1 MPRTDRHRQGKKKKT
16 RKTTFL
22 KGHLP
27 WNKDQQPISSVPCT
41 ESTSVN
47 IPVCRPEKAIYDA
60 SILKYE
66 GPPNT
71 LPGKLRPKHERKE
84 DEPLDNSSEN
94 IIVNFCKLKE
104 FIKSS
109 ISHNCRRQDSFNV
122 AIAKRKG
129 LCVCLQASCTNCG
142 FDTGVHKLYTECTSN
157 KRGPAAG
164 CLNEGLS
171 MATVKSKMG
180 GTDVQML
187 MACLDIRAPS
197 LTIINNKINKQ
208 CEKMIELNEKSMVEN
223 QKFAGQVA
231 TFIGEGNNIDVE
243 TDTCFNNRNQTGYE
257 AGTQSFCPVI
267 EKTTGLNLPIAMATA
282 SKLCSKINMCT
293 HENNKCSL
301 IYNPDESIS
310 SSESKLTTKNLQ
322 KIHDLKIVSIKSLTS
337 DASSQISKVVR
348 EVGKKNEIVIK
359 YFQCFVHR
367 LRTIQKKVKS
377 IQFLKLPA
385 GYDQDIFRQKL
396 ATCIRSRVR
405 LELVRIKKKYPAEGA
420 FVTRALMAMKNIVT
434 CFSGSHTYCAE
445 RSLACNAHLESFS
458 TQYLPYGSY
467 LSLVTEDR
475 RKLESVMNKSLTT
488 EILNK
493 IANLYTTNQC
503 ESLHH
508 RVFTYAPKS
517 VLFSRNFNGLCHS
530 ACHSSTFGTGK
541 SSVLLAKSLGLNFS
555 KCAPFFRYMTRKDIL
570 ALYHSQRKKTPKYKI
585 QRYLAKCRKS
595 NQKIRQG
602 SLYSNACNEL
612 LCNKCQQTL
621 NVNKTEK
628 KTKQKQSSFFC
639 VLLT

>member
-231 TFIGEGNNIDVE
+231 IFIGEGNNIDVE

-301 IYNPDESIS
+301 TYNPDESIS

-595 NQKIRQG
+595 NRKIRQG

-612 LCNKCQQTL
+612 VQIHNYAI
-621 NVNKTEK
+621 NVNKH
-628 KTKQKQSSFFC
+628 
-639 VLLT
+639 

>member
-282 SKLCSKINMCT
+282 SKLCSKINMCN

-301 IYNPDESIS
+301 TYNPDESIS

-493 IANLYTTNQC
+493 IANLHTTNQC

-595 NQKIRQG
+595 NRKIRQG

-612 LCNKCQQTL
+612 VQIHNYAI
-621 NVNKTEK
+621 NVNKH
-628 KTKQKQSSFFC
+628 
-639 VLLT
+639 

>member
-282 SKLCSKINMCT
+282 SKLCSKINICT

-301 IYNPDESIS
+301 TYNPDESIS

-434 CFSGSHTYCAE
+434 CFSGSHTHCAE

-475 RKLESVMNKSLTT
+475 CKLESVMNKSLTT

-595 NQKIRQG
+595 NRKIRQG

-612 LCNKCQQTL
+612 VQIHNYAI
-621 NVNKTEK
+621 NVNKH
-628 KTKQKQSSFFC
+628 
-639 VLLT
+639 

>member
-142 FDTGVHKLYTECTSN
+142 FDTGVHKLYTECTSH

-301 IYNPDESIS
+301 TYNPDESIS

-434 CFSGSHTYCAE
+434 CFSGSHTHCAE

-595 NQKIRQG
+595 NRKIRQG

-612 LCNKCQQTL
+612 VQIHNYAI
-621 NVNKTEK
+621 NVNKH
-628 KTKQKQSSFFC
+628 
-639 VLLT
+639 

>member
-301 IYNPDESIS
+301 TYNPDESIS

-434 CFSGSHTYCAE
+434 CFSGSHTHCAE

-595 NQKIRQG
+595 NRKIRQG
-602 SLYSNACNEL
+602 SMYSNACNEL
-612 LCNKCQQTL
+612 VQIHNYAI
-621 NVNKTEK
+621 NVNKH
-628 KTKQKQSSFFC
+628 
-639 VLLT
+639 

>member
-157 KRGPAAG
+157 KRGPPAG

-301 IYNPDESIS
+301 TYNPDESIS

-595 NQKIRQG
+595 NRKIRQG

-612 LCNKCQQTL
+612 VQIHNYAI
-621 NVNKTEK
+621 NVNKH
-628 KTKQKQSSFFC
+628 
-639 VLLT
+639 

>member
-16 RKTTFL
+16 RKTTFI

-301 IYNPDESIS
+301 TYNPDESIS

-434 CFSGSHTYCAE
+434 CFSGSHTHCAE

-595 NQKIRQG
+595 NRKIRQG
-602 SLYSNACNEL
+602 SMYSNACNEL
-612 LCNKCQQTL
+612 VQIHNYAI
-621 NVNKTEK
+621 NVNKH
-628 KTKQKQSSFFC
+628 
-639 VLLT
+639 

>member
-282 SKLCSKINMCT
+282 SKLCSKINMCA

-301 IYNPDESIS
+301 TYNPDESIS

-434 CFSGSHTYCAE
+434 CFSGSHTHCAE

-595 NQKIRQG
+595 NRKIRQG
-602 SLYSNACNEL
+602 SMYSNACNEL
-612 LCNKCQQTL
+612 VQIHNYAI
-621 NVNKTEK
+621 NVNKH
-628 KTKQKQSSFFC
+628 
-639 VLLT
+639 

>member
-1 MPRTDRHRQGKKKKT
+1 MPRTDRRRQGKKKKT

-301 IYNPDESIS
+301 TYNPDESIS

-458 TQYLPYGSY
+458 TQYLPYGRY

-517 VLFSRNFNGLCHS
+517 VLFTRNFNGLCHS

-595 NQKIRQG
+595 NRKIRQG

-612 LCNKCQQTL
+612 VQIHNYAI
-621 NVNKTEK
+621 NVNKH
-628 KTKQKQSSFFC
+628 
-639 VLLT
+639 

>member
-301 IYNPDESIS
+301 TYNPDESIS

-595 NQKIRQG
+595 NRKIRQG

-612 LCNKCQQTL
+612 VQIHNYAI
-621 NVNKTEK
+621 NVNKH
-628 KTKQKQSSFFC
+628 
-639 VLLT
+639 

>member
-282 SKLCSKINMCT
+282 SKLCSKINMCS

-301 IYNPDESIS
+301 TYNPDESIS
-310 SSESKLTTKNLQ
+310 SSESKLTTTNLQ

-434 CFSGSHTYCAE
+434 CFSGSHTHCAE

-595 NQKIRQG
+595 NRKIRQG
-602 SLYSNACNEL
+602 SMYSNACNEL
-612 LCNKCQQTL
+612 VQIHNYAI
-621 NVNKTEK
+621 NVNKH
-628 KTKQKQSSFFC
+628 
-639 VLLT
+639 

>member
-301 IYNPDESIS
+301 TYNPDESIS

-458 TQYLPYGSY
+458 TQYLPYGRY

-517 VLFSRNFNGLCHS
+517 VLFTRNFNGLCHS

-595 NQKIRQG
+595 NRKIRQG

-612 LCNKCQQTL
+612 VQIHNYAI
-621 NVNKTEK
+621 NVNKH
-628 KTKQKQSSFFC
+628 
-639 VLLT
+639 

>member
-109 ISHNCRRQDSFNV
+109 SSHNCRRQGSFNV

-282 SKLCSKINMCT
+282 SKLCSKINICT

-301 IYNPDESIS
+301 TYNPDESIS

-434 CFSGSHTYCAE
+434 CFSGSHTHCAE

-595 NQKIRQG
+595 NRKIRQG

-612 LCNKCQQTL
+612 VQIHNYAI
-621 NVNKTEK
+621 NVNKH
-628 KTKQKQSSFFC
+628 
-639 VLLT
+639 

>member
-301 IYNPDESIS
+301 TYNPDESIS

-434 CFSGSHTYCAE
+434 CFSGSHTHCAE

-493 IANLYTTNQC
+493 IANLYG
-503 ESLHH
+503 S
-508 RVFTYAPKS
+508 
-517 VLFSRNFNGLCHS
+517 
-530 ACHSSTFGTGK
+530 
-541 SSVLLAKSLGLNFS
+541 FS
-555 KCAPFFRYMTRKDIL
+555 KKVVLGCSRALESIIL
-570 ALYHSQRKKTPKYKI
+570 DFCQVS
-585 QRYLAKCRKS
+585 
-595 NQKIRQG
+595 
-602 SLYSNACNEL
+602 L
-612 LCNKCQQTL
+612 LCYLWIYISIHIGT
-621 NVNKTEK
+621 
-628 KTKQKQSSFFC
+628 
-639 VLLT
+639 

>member
-282 SKLCSKINMCT
+282 SKLCSKINMCA

-301 IYNPDESIS
+301 TYNPDESIS

-434 CFSGSHTYCAE
+434 CFSGSHTHCAE

-595 NQKIRQG
+595 NRKIRQG

-612 LCNKCQQTL
+612 VQIHNYAI
-621 NVNKTEK
+621 NVNKH
-628 KTKQKQSSFFC
+628 
-639 VLLT
+639 

>member
-47 IPVCRPEKAIYDA
+47 IPVCRPEKAVYDA

-301 IYNPDESIS
+301 TYNPDESIS

-595 NQKIRQG
+595 NRKIRQG

-612 LCNKCQQTL
+612 VQIHNYAI
-621 NVNKTEK
+621 NVNKH
-628 KTKQKQSSFFC
+628 
-639 VLLT
+639 

>member
-104 FIKSS
+104 FIKTS

-301 IYNPDESIS
+301 TYNPDESIS

-434 CFSGSHTYCAE
+434 CFSGSHTHCAE

-595 NQKIRQG
+595 NRKIRQG

-612 LCNKCQQTL
+612 VQIHNYAI
-621 NVNKTEK
+621 NVNKH
-628 KTKQKQSSFFC
+628 
-639 VLLT
+639 

>member
-104 FIKSS
+104 FIKLS

-282 SKLCSKINMCT
+282 SKLCSKINMCA

-301 IYNPDESIS
+301 TYNPDESIS

-434 CFSGSHTYCAE
+434 CFSGSHTHCAE

-595 NQKIRQG
+595 NRKIRQG
-602 SLYSNACNEL
+602 SMYSNACNEL
-612 LCNKCQQTL
+612 VQIHNYAI
-621 NVNKTEK
+621 NVNKH
-628 KTKQKQSSFFC
+628 
-639 VLLT
+639 

>member
-1 MPRTDRHRQGKKKKT
+1 MAKKKKT
-16 RKTTFL
+16 RNTTFL

-301 IYNPDESIS
+301 TYNPDESIS

-595 NQKIRQG
+595 NRKIRQG

-612 LCNKCQQTL
+612 VQIHNYAI
-621 NVNKTEK
+621 NVNKH
-628 KTKQKQSSFFC
+628 
-639 VLLT
+639 

>member
-282 SKLCSKINMCT
+282 SKLCSKINMCA

-301 IYNPDESIS
+301 TYNPDESIS

-595 NQKIRQG
+595 NRKIRQG

-612 LCNKCQQTL
+612 VQIHNYAI
-621 NVNKTEK
+621 NVNKH
-628 KTKQKQSSFFC
+628 
-639 VLLT
+639 

>member
-301 IYNPDESIS
+301 TYNPDESIS

-467 LSLVTEDR
+467 LSLITEDR

-595 NQKIRQG
+595 NRKIRQG

-612 LCNKCQQTL
+612 VQIHNYAI
-621 NVNKTEK
+621 NVNKH
-628 KTKQKQSSFFC
+628 
-639 VLLT
+639 

>member
-1 MPRTDRHRQGKKKKT
+1 MIFNMPRTDRHRQGKKKKT

-301 IYNPDESIS
+301 TYNPDESIS

-434 CFSGSHTYCAE
+434 CFSGSHTHCAE

-595 NQKIRQG
+595 NRKIRQG

-612 LCNKCQQTL
+612 VQIHNYAI
-621 NVNKTEK
+621 NVNKH
-628 KTKQKQSSFFC
+628 
-639 VLLT
+639 

>member
-282 SKLCSKINMCT
+282 SKLCSKINMCN

-301 IYNPDESIS
+301 TYNPDESIS

-434 CFSGSHTYCAE
+434 CFSGSHTHCAE

-595 NQKIRQG
+595 NRKIRQG

-612 LCNKCQQTL
+612 VQIHNYAI
-621 NVNKTEK
+621 NVNKH
-628 KTKQKQSSFFC
+628 
-639 VLLT
+639 

>member
-1 MPRTDRHRQGKKKKT
+1 MPKTDIRKHGKKKKT
-16 RKTTFL
+16 RNTTFL

-41 ESTSVN
+41 EFTSVN

-282 SKLCSKINMCT
+282 SKLCSKINMCN

-301 IYNPDESIS
+301 TYNPDESIS

-595 NQKIRQG
+595 NRKIRQG

-612 LCNKCQQTL
+612 VQIHNYAI
-621 NVNKTEK
+621 NVNKH
-628 KTKQKQSSFFC
+628 
-639 VLLT
+639 

>member
-301 IYNPDESIS
+301 TYNPDESIS

-458 TQYLPYGSY
+458 TQYLPYGS
-467 LSLVTEDR
+467 LVTEDR

-517 VLFSRNFNGLCHS
+517 VLFTRNFNGLCHS

-595 NQKIRQG
+595 NRKIRQG

-612 LCNKCQQTL
+612 VQIHNYAI
-621 NVNKTEK
+621 NVNKH
-628 KTKQKQSSFFC
+628 
-639 VLLT
+639 

>member
-301 IYNPDESIS
+301 TYNPDESIS

-434 CFSGSHTYCAE
+434 CFSGSHTHCAE

-595 NQKIRQG
+595 NRKIRQG

-612 LCNKCQQTL
+612 VQIHNYAI
-621 NVNKTEK
+621 NVNKH
-628 KTKQKQSSFFC
+628 
-639 VLLT
+639 

>member
-282 SKLCSKINMCT
+282 SKLCSKINMCN

-301 IYNPDESIS
+301 TYNPDESIS

-595 NQKIRQG
+595 NRKIRQG

-612 LCNKCQQTL
+612 VQIHNYAI
-621 NVNKTEK
+621 NVNKH
-628 KTKQKQSSFFC
+628 
-639 VLLT
+639 

>member
-282 SKLCSKINMCT
+282 SKLCSKINICT

-301 IYNPDESIS
+301 TYNPGESIS

-434 CFSGSHTYCAE
+434 CFSGSHTHCAE

-595 NQKIRQG
+595 NRKIRQG

-612 LCNKCQQTL
+612 VQIHNYAI
-621 NVNKTEK
+621 NVNKH
-628 KTKQKQSSFFC
+628 
-639 VLLT
+639 

>member
-187 MACLDIRAPS
+187 MACLDIRSPS

-301 IYNPDESIS
+301 TYNPDESIS

-595 NQKIRQG
+595 NRKIRQG

-612 LCNKCQQTL
+612 VQIHNYAI
-621 NVNKTEK
+621 NVNKH
-628 KTKQKQSSFFC
+628 
-639 VLLT
+639 

>member
-282 SKLCSKINMCT
+282 SKLCSKINICT

-301 IYNPDESIS
+301 TYNPDESIS

-434 CFSGSHTYCAE
+434 CFSGSHTHCAE

-595 NQKIRQG
+595 NRKIRQG

-612 LCNKCQQTL
+612 VQIHNYAI
-621 NVNKTEK
+621 NVNKH
-628 KTKQKQSSFFC
+628 
-639 VLLT
+639 

>member
-282 SKLCSKINMCT
+282 SKLCSKINMCA

-301 IYNPDESIS
+301 TYNPDESIS

-377 IQFLKLPA
+377 IQFSKLPA

-434 CFSGSHTYCAE
+434 CFSGSHTHCAE

-595 NQKIRQG
+595 NRKIRQG
-602 SLYSNACNEL
+602 SMYSNACNEL
-612 LCNKCQQTL
+612 VQIHNYAI
-621 NVNKTEK
+621 NVNKH
-628 KTKQKQSSFFC
+628 
-639 VLLT
+639 

>member
-16 RKTTFL
+16 RKTTFI

-301 IYNPDESIS
+301 TYNPDESIS

-434 CFSGSHTYCAE
+434 CFSGSHTHCAE

-595 NQKIRQG
+595 NRKIRQG

-612 LCNKCQQTL
+612 VQIHNYAI
-621 NVNKTEK
+621 NVNKH
-628 KTKQKQSSFFC
+628 
-639 VLLT
+639 

>member
-243 TDTCFNNRNQTGYE
+243 TDTCFNNRNQTGYK

-301 IYNPDESIS
+301 TYNPDESIS

-595 NQKIRQG
+595 NRKIRQG

-612 LCNKCQQTL
+612 VQIHNYAI
-621 NVNKTEK
+621 NVNKH
-628 KTKQKQSSFFC
+628 
-639 VLLT
+639 

>member
-282 SKLCSKINMCT
+282 SKLCSKINICT

-301 IYNPDESIS
+301 TYNPDESIS

-595 NQKIRQG
+595 NRKIRQG

-612 LCNKCQQTL
+612 VQIHNYAI
-621 NVNKTEK
+621 NVNKH
-628 KTKQKQSSFFC
+628 
-639 VLLT
+639 

>member
-301 IYNPDESIS
+301 TYNPDESIS

-595 NQKIRQG
+595 NRKIRQG
-602 SLYSNACNEL
+602 SMYSNACNEL
-612 LCNKCQQTL
+612 VQIHNYAI
-621 NVNKTEK
+621 NVNKH
-628 KTKQKQSSFFC
+628 
-639 VLLT
+639 

>member
-1 MPRTDRHRQGKKKKT
+1 MIFNMPRTDRCKQGKQKKKRT

-27 WNKDQQPISSVPCT
+27 WNKDQQSIRSVPST
-41 ESTSVN
+41 EPTSVN
-47 IPVCRPEKAIYDA
+47 IPLCRPEKAVYDA
-60 SILKYE
+60 SILKYD

-94 IIVNFCKLKE
+94 IIVNFCKLKD

-129 LCVCLQASCTNCG
+129 LCVCLRATCTNCG

-197 LTIINNKINKQ
+197 LTVINNKINKQ

-231 TFIGEGNNIDVE
+231 AFIGEGNGIDVE
-243 TDTCFNNRNQTGYE
+243 TDNCFNNRNQTGYE
-257 AGTQSFCPVI
+257 AGTQSFSPVI

-282 SKLCSKINMCT
+282 NKLCSKINMCT

-301 IYNPDESIS
+301 TYNPDESIS
-310 SSESKLTTKNLQ
+310 SSESKLTTKNIQ
-322 KIHDLKIVSIKSLTS
+322 KIHDLKIVSVKSLTS

-348 EVGKKNEIVIK
+348 EVGKKNQIDIK

-377 IQFLKLPA
+377 IQFSKLPA
-385 GYDQDIFRQKL
+385 GYEQDIFRQKL

-405 LELVRIKKKYPAEGA
+405 LELVRIKKKYPAEET
-420 FVTRALMAMKNIVT
+420 FVTRALMAMKNIVA
-434 CFSGSHTYCAE
+434 CFSGSHTNCAE

-458 TQYLPYGSY
+458 TQFLPYGSY

-475 RKLESVMNKSLTT
+475 RKLESVMNKSLTA

-493 IANLYTTNQC
+493 IARLYTTNQC

-517 VLFSRNFNGLCHS
+517 VLFKRNFNGLCHS

-555 KCAPFFRYMTRKDIL
+555 KCAPFFRFMTRRDIL

-595 NQKIRQG
+595 NRKIRQG

-612 LCNKCQQTL
+612 VQIHNYAI
-621 NVNKTEK
+621 NVNK
-628 KTKQKQSSFFC
+628 Q
-639 VLLT
+639 